1 VRWMRFGKRE
11 LVVALACATILG
23 GGLARAES
31 VTECTRDGFCYCIN
45 SDLRGAIET
54 NVEKIRSRIAGEKA
68 GGKAVGYLSIPIST
82 IAGSYFGENIKIAAE
97 VKERVEER
105 LGIHSSWLLNTAA
118 KEVSLPANATGAD
131 YMLMWTKVL
140 EGLDGL
146 GGLDFVYFV
155 GPSEFARHFGL
166 DGHGDLEKLEGY
178 YDSKVKTDEGLKA
191 VDKRSFRDYYGLRAS
206 VAFSYGSHDEW
217 NIVRTINQ
225 KRREAD
231 PKAGIAKQMGVFF
244 DGKPVPPGMFEAP
257 IEPGDAGACR
267 N

>member
-1 VRWMRFGKRE
+1 VRWIRLGE
-11 LVVALACATILG
+11 QGLVVALASAIMVW

-31 VTECTRDGFCYCIN
+31 VTECTRDGFCYCIS
-45 SDLRGAIET
+45 SDLRGAIEA
-54 NVEKIRSRIAGEKA
+54 NLGKIRSQIASEKA
-68 GGKAVGYLSIPIST
+68 DGKAVGYLSIPIST
-82 IAGSYFGENIKIAAE
+82 VGGSYLGENIKIAAE

-105 LGIHSSWLLNTAA
+105 LGVHSSWLLNTAA
-118 KEVSLPANATGAD
+118 KDVSLPGNATGAD
-131 YMLMWTKVL
+131 YMLMWTRVL

-155 GPSEFARHFGL
+155 GPSEFAQHFGL
-166 DGHGDLEKLEGY
+166 DGHGDLEKLESY
-178 YDSKVKTDEGLKA
+178 YDSRIKTDEGLRA

-217 NIVRTINQ
+217 NIVGTINQ

-244 DGKPVPPGMFEAP
+244 DGKPVPPAMFEAP
-257 IEPGDAGACR
+257 ITPGDVGACR